1 MTRRSDERGIALIL
15 AVFALV
21 VIGALVAGV
30 FYTAQLEQRSGGNA
44 LAGQQAADAAQAGI
58 DYAIANWDNSWTTM
72 GTGNSITVASTRLGS
87 TGAYYTDLV
96 TALNGFTYL
105 VTATGQSKNGSG
117 SVLASRAYGMI
128 YKKNIP
134 TLNVQS
140 GVTVAGGVSI
150 GGSATIVGNDS
161 TPSGGAWSS
170 TCSGQPTQNQP
181 SIRTDSGYSTH
192 GNPGL
197 YGNGGSGTG
206 TISAHDS
213 SVGTT
218 ITDVTQAYNTFINSA
233 NVTIAG
239 GSTINGAAPA
249 LNATTHVCDRTV
261 STNWGDPQS
270 NKAPYTVG
278 GVTTYPC
285 ASYYPIIH
293 VTGNLH
299 VTGGIGQGVLLV
311 DGDFDSGGGFT
322 FYGLV
327 IVKGSILK
335 GNGNSSYYGGLLS
348 ESANITDN
356 FTGTINIQYSSCA
369 INTVVSNSAVARPI
383 VQRPF
388 IQY

>member
-44 LAGQQAADAAQAGI
+44 LAGQQAADAAQSGI
-58 DYAIANWDNSWTTM
+58 DYAIANWNNAWTTM
-72 GTGNSITVASTRLGS
+72 GTGNSVTIASTQLGTS
-87 TGAYYTDLV
+87 PEYFNATV

-105 VTATGQSKNGSG
+105 MTSTGQVKNGSG
-117 SVLASRAYGMI
+117 TVLATRAYGMI

-140 GVTVAGGVSI
+140 SVTVAGGVSV
-150 GGSATIVGNDS
+150 GGSADINGNDVPP
-161 TPSGGAWSS
+161 TTGGWSS
-170 TCSGQPTQNQP
+170 TCAGQPTTNQP
-181 SIRTDSGYSTH
+181 AIRTDSSVSTH
-192 GNPGL
+192 GSPTL
-197 YGNGGSGTG
+197 TGGTVSNDT
-206 TISAHDS
+206 T
-213 SVGTT
+213 VGTT
-218 ITDVTQAYNTFINSA
+218 ITDVNQAYNTFINSA
-233 NVTIAG
+233 NVTIASG
-239 GSTINGAAPA
+239 TITGANPVVD
-249 LNATTHVCDRTV
+249 ATTHTCTRTNT
-261 STNWGDPQS
+261 SNWGDPEHD
-270 NKAPYTVG
+270 AGYTVG
-278 GVTTYPC
+278 ATTTYPC

-293 VTGNLH
+293 VTGDLK
-299 VTGGIGQGVLLV
+299 VTGNIGQGILLV
-311 DGDFDSGGGFT
+311 DGNFTSGGGFT

-327 IVKGSILK
+327 IVKGSITK
-335 GNGNSSYYGGLLS
+335 GNGTSNFYGGLLS
-348 ESANITDN
+348 ESASITDD